1 MDKITSFIQT
11 VLPADFDWAKYAE
24 FLLILAGGM
33 LVIGLLGHLIFG
45 KRSNLNDAVSAAIA
59 ILFLYV
65 LNVVIYSAGLK
76 WSYLI
81 SPLPFVTLRG
91 DYLTLFDLT
100 ANSFQNICQQILN
113 LVVLTFVMNL
123 IHTVLPKGKKALGWY
138 FWRFLSVILAF
149 IAMYFV
155 NLLIN
160 AFVPAEVMLNAPI
173 VLLIIL
179 IVSLLLG
186 ALKLLVGGVLAFV
199 DPILAILYTFFFATV
214 VGKQLS
220 KAILTAGLLTAL
232 VYLMNSLQIV
242 SVYIA
247 TAALTAYIPLLIV
260 ALILWYIIGN
270 LL

>member
-1 MDKITSFIQT
+1 MK
-11 VLPADFDWAKYAE
+11 K
-24 FLLILAGGM
+24 
-33 LVIGLLGHLIFG
+33 LG
-45 KRSNLNDAVSAAIA
+45 K
-59 ILFLYV
+59 
-65 LNVVIYSAGLK
+65 
-76 WSYLI
+76 
-81 SPLPFVTLRG
+81 
-91 DYLTLFDLT
+91 
-100 ANSFQNICQQILN
+100 
-113 LVVLTFVMNL
+113 
-123 IHTVLPKGKKALGWY
+123 
-138 FWRFLSVILAF
+138 
-149 IAMYFV
+149 
-155 NLLIN
+155 
-160 AFVPAEVMLNAPI
+160 

-179 IVSLLLG
+179 IASLLLG